1 MGDIMKRLT
10 AAIAGAALVAGFLN
24 VAHAGDRHLFY
35 VHGCCVQGP
44 NDPKVRDYERIVQ
57 DLKDAGFKVHYELRP
72 SNPYDNN
79 PESMAYVEK
88 IAGMVK
94 DLIAGG
100 TAPEDITV
108 AGYSHGS
115 RIAAGASGLVAD
127 PRVNYV
133 LLAGCPMKQ
142 TIPVDYAKVSGR
154 VLSIRDSRDD
164 KFHSCDGRLPGAAAY
179 KEIVLDSGQGHALFR
194 LTDEKHLKLWME
206 PLTGWA
212 RGE

>member
-1 MGDIMKRLT
+1 MKLLT
-10 AAIAGAALVAGFLN
+10 AAMAGMAFIAGTLN
-24 VAHAGDRHLFY
+24 LAHAGEKHLFY

-44 NDPKVRDYERIVQ
+44 NDPKVRDYEKIVQ
-57 DLKDAGFKVHYELRP
+57 SLKDAGFKIHFELRP
-72 SNPYDNN
+72 ANPYDNN
-79 PESMAYVEK
+79 PESMAYAEK

-94 DLIAGG
+94 DLIARGAQPG
-100 TAPEDITV
+100 DITV

-115 RIAAGASGLVAD
+115 RIAAGVSGLVAN

-133 LLAGCPMKQ
+133 LLAGCPMKH
-142 TIPVDYAKVSGR
+142 TIPVDYARVTGR

-164 KFHSCDGRLPGAAAY
+164 KFESCDGRLPGAAAY
-179 KEIVLDSGQGHALFR
+179 KEIVLESGQGHALFR
-194 LTDEKHLKLWME
+194 LADEKYLKLWME